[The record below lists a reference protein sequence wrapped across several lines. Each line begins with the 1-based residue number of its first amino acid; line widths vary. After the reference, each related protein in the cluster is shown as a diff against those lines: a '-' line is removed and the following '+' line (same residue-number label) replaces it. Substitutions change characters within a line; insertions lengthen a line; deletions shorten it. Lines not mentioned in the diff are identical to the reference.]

1 MNFRAVL
8 AILGFLLLLVG
19 MAMLPALGLA
29 LFDGTA
35 DSKALA
41 LSALA
46 TWGCGAAL
54 WLAFKGRRH
63 ALAKREGFL
72 IAASGWAVA
81 SLFGCLPYL
90 FSGYIPSFSAAY
102 FETMSGF
109 TTTGSSVLSDIE
121 ALPRG
126 LLLWRATTQWVGGMG
141 ILLLSIA
148 ILPLLGVGGMQLFN
162 AEMSHV
168 TVEKL
173 TPRISQTARLL
184 WGFYLGLTVLAA
196 ILLYGGGLSVFDSVT
211 HAFAALATGG
221 FSTRN
226 ASVAAFDSAFV
237 QYVLAAFMFISGASY
252 VLHLRALRGGRLSDY
267 SRDNEFSYY
276 AIAIAV
282 ATLVVFLGIP
292 SAVHPGLE
300 ERFRAA
306 LFQVVSIVSSTGF
319 VSSDYG
325 LWAPA
330 VQLVLLFLMVHAG
343 CAGSTS
349 GGMKIMRWVLLLKGL
364 KIEIRKLLHPRA
376 VFVARYNGRPVAPD
390 IMSAAQA
397 FLIAY
402 AALAALCTVLLA
414 ALGLDFASAFS
425 AVISCLSNIGP
436 GLGSV
441 GAVENFGHVHAAGKW
456 ILSLC
461 MLLGRLELFTV
472 LVLFTPSVWKK

>member
-8 AILGFLLLLVG
+8 AILGFLLLLTG
-19 MAMLPALGLA
+19 AAMLPALGLA

-35 DSKALA
+35 DAKALV

-46 TWGCGAAL
+46 TAACGGGL
-54 WLAFKGRRH
+54 WLGFKNRRNGRG
-63 ALAKREGFL
+63 KREGFL

-90 FSGYIPSFSAAY
+90 LSGAIPSFTGAY

-109 TTTGSSVLSDIE
+109 TTTGSSVLADVE

-148 ILPLLGVGGMQLFN
+148 ILPLLGVGGMQLVN

-168 TVEKL
+168 TAEKL

-196 ILLYGGGLSVFDSVT
+196 LLLLGGGLSVFDAVT

-226 ASVAAFDSAFV
+226 ASVAAFDSAYV
-237 QYVLAAFMFISGASY
+237 QYVLAAFMFVSGASY
-252 VLHLRALRGGRLSDY
+252 VLHLRALRGERLAAY
-267 SRDNEFSYY
+267 ARDNEFAYY
-276 AIAIAV
+276 AIATLV
-282 ATLVVFLGIP
+282 ATAAVFAGIP
-292 SAVHPGLE
+292 AAMHAGLE

-306 LFQVVSIVSSTGF
+306 LFQVVSVVSSTGF

-330 VQLVLLFLMVHAG
+330 VQLILLFMMVHAG

-349 GGMKIMRWVLLLKGL
+349 GGMKIMRWLLLLKGL
-364 KIEIRKLLHPRA
+364 RVEIRKLLHPRA
-376 VFVARYNGRPVAPD
+376 VFVARYNGRAVTPD
-390 IMSAAQA
+390 VMSAAQA
-397 FLIAY
+397 FLVVY
-402 AALAALCTVLLA
+402 VALAAACTILLA

-425 AVISCLSNIGP
+425 AVISALSNVGP

-441 GAVENFGHVHAAGKW
+441 GAAENFAHVHAAGKW

-472 LVLFTPSVWKK
+472 LVLFMPSVWKE